1 MQNVPLSRRRRLQN
15 AVSSFQTFV
24 SKMPSF
30 TSTIATFLLCTVGAM
45 ASFDWA
51 TANSSV
57 WLSAGAYCETN
68 TYMTRT
74 YKGYSAGFVPAYVI
88 DDKGADVQVY
98 F

>member
-1 MQNVPLSRRRRLQN
+1 MHVVFLSLC
-15 AVSSFQTFV
+15 V
-24 SKMPSF
+24 
-30 TSTIATFLLCTVGAM
+30 LLGFFASAS

-74 YKGYSAGFVPAYVI
+74 YKGYSAGFVPSYVI
-88 DDKGADVQVY
+88 DDKASDVQVRP
-98 F
+98 